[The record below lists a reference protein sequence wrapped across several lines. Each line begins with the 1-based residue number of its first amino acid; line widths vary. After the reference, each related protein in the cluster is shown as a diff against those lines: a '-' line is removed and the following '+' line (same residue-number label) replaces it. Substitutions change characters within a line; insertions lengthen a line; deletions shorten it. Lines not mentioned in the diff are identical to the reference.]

1 MRLIVGPFNRVEG
14 DLEVA
19 LDIADGR
26 VVSAQ
31 VNSPLYRG
39 FEQIMQGRDPSDALV
54 IAPRICGICSVSQ
67 SAAAA
72 SALAA
77 AMKLEM
83 PANGRLA
90 QNLTLACENLA
101 DHFSH
106 FYLFFMPDFAR
117 EAYRDRAWFPQ
128 AQARFK
134 AISGSAAQQAL
145 PARADFLHLMAYLAG
160 KWPHTLSIQ
169 PGGSAKGVEA
179 AEKARMLAVIHQ
191 FRRFLEQTLFGDRLE
206 TVAALDSAAALQA
219 WMDARPAGTGDFRL
233 FLEISR
239 DLQLQRLGRATDR
252 FMSYGSYPFESSH
265 LFRPG
270 VWQGK
275 LQDQWQALDPA
286 AIAEDVSHSLMSG
299 PQEPLPP
306 ASGLTLPLEE
316 KAGAYSWCKAPR
328 LAGEVMETG
337 ALARQMVQGHPLIRD
352 LAAQSGGNVQ
362 NRIIARLLEFA
373 LVIPAMENWAKELKP
388 GEPFCLH
395 GKMPDEIRSFGLVEA
410 ARGSLGHWLHV
421 SAGRI
426 FNYQIIAPT
435 TWNFS
440 PRDASETPGAL
451 EQALVGAPVLP
462 GEDTPLAVQH
472 IVRSFDPCMVC
483 TVH

>member
-1 MRLIVGPFNRVEG
+1 MSRLIVGPFNRVEG
-14 DLEVA
+14 DLEIA

-26 VVSAQ
+26 VAAAH
-31 VNSPLYRG
+31 VNAPLYRG
-39 FEQIMQGRDPSDALV
+39 FEQILQGRDPFDALV

-77 AMKLEM
+77 AMGLEM
-83 PANGRLA
+83 PPNGRLA
-90 QNLTLACENLA
+90 QNLTLACENMG

-117 EAYRDRAWFPQ
+117 ETYRDRSWFPQ

-134 AISGSAAQQAL
+134 ALSGSAAQQVL
-145 PARADFLHLMAYLAG
+145 PARADFLHLMGYLAG
-160 KWPHTLSIQ
+160 KWPHTLSVQ
-169 PGGSAKGVEA
+169 PGGSAKAVEA

-191 FRRFLEQTLFGDRLE
+191 FRHWLEQTLFGDRLE
-206 TVAALDSAAALQA
+206 AIAALDSEAALQS
-219 WMDARPAGTGDFRL
+219 WMAARPAGASDFRL
-233 FLEISR
+233 FLEIAS
-239 DLQLQRLGRATDR
+239 DLQLHRLGRAADR
-252 FMSYGSYPFESSH
+252 FLSFGSYPFESSH

-270 VWQGK
+270 VWQ
-275 LQDQWQALDPA
+275 DEWRALDPA

-299 PQEPLPP
+299 PDAALPP
-306 ASGLTLPLEE
+306 AQGITLPLEE

-328 LAGEVMETG
+328 LAGDVVETG
-337 ALARQMVQGHPLIRD
+337 ALARQLVQGHPLMRD
-352 LAAQSGGNVQ
+352 LAARHGGNVL
-362 NRIIARLLEFA
+362 NRVVARLLELA
-373 LVIPAMENWAKELKP
+373 LVVPAMENWVKRLAP
-388 GEPFCLH
+388 GEPFCHH
-395 GKMPDEIRSFGLVEA
+395 GKMPEDARSFGLVEA

-421 SAGRI
+421 HRGRI

-440 PRDASETPGAL
+440 PRDAAATPGAL
-451 EQALVGAPVLP
+451 EQALVGAPVSP
-462 GEDTPLAVQH
+462 GEDTPVAVQH
-472 IVRSFDPCMVC
+472 VVRSFDPCMVC